1 MCFKSISLEEHAK
14 NALYVFKSGKQNGGQ
29 NHNIKDTE

>member
-1 MCFKSISLEEHAK
+1 MCCKSISLEEHAE
-14 NALYVFKSGKQNGGQ
+14 NALYVFISGKQNGGK